1 MKTIKYKLTSQKL
14 QTHNGFQWKTGHCY
28 DSPLIAVFHNP
39 IHENIKNPRLFEVE
53 CSGEAKNDKGLKC
66 GYTKMRI
73 IKEIPLPDIKTE
85 QIIKYGILCAIE
97 VYKGATFIKWS
108 KNWLSGRDR
117 TAHAAEAAHIAAYA
131 VYAAAYE
138 AYAAEAAVYAAHAAE
153 AARTV
158 ADEATHAAVHAVY
171 AAAYAAHAAEA
182 AAYEAYAA
190 EAAVYAAHAAE
201 AARTVAEAT
210 AHEINLVSIAKE
222 AIG

>member
-117 TAHAAEAAHIAAYA
+117 TAHAAEAAHIA
-131 VYAAAYE
+131 VYAAA
-138 AYAAEAAVYAAHAAE
+138 
-153 AARTV
+153 
-158 ADEATHAAVHAVY
+158 ADEATHAAVHEVYAADAAVYAVY

-210 AHEINLVSIAKE
+210 AYEINLVSIAKE